1 MKKILTI
8 FIVIACFSCTTAQKK
23 TVDKTWEEMNA
34 SKEETKELFNN
45 SKYGMFIHWG
55 LYSIPG
61 GVWEGKKM
69 EEMGRPNVAEWVQ
82 YVAKIPR
89 DEYAKLAPR
98 FNPTDFDAD
107 AIAKLAKDAGM
118 KYLVV
123 TSKHHDGFALYDS
136 KVSEY
141 DIMDASPFK
150 RDIVQE
156 LYGACKKY
164 GIDFGLYYSHNIDW
178 MDGGDCQ
185 YSVFKEQ
192 NDKEE
197 KKTQKFGP
205 NLWDPSPNTF
215 EEYLENKAYPQV
227 KEILTKFPGM
237 TTLWY
242 DMARYMKPE
251 QSAKFYKI
259 AYDIQPQMLI
269 NERVGNDM
277 GDFDSRR

>member
-107 AIAKLAKDAGM
+107 AIENWPNKTDRHKNQ
-118 KYLVV
+118 
-123 TSKHHDGFALYDS
+123 
-136 KVSEY
+136 
-141 DIMDASPFK
+141 
-150 RDIVQE
+150 IV
-156 LYGACKKY
+156 
-164 GIDFGLYYSHNIDW
+164 IFFI
-178 MDGGDCQ
+178 
-185 YSVFKEQ
+185 
-192 NDKEE
+192 
-197 KKTQKFGP
+197 
-205 NLWDPSPNTF
+205 
-215 EEYLENKAYPQV
+215 
-227 KEILTKFPGM
+227 I
-237 TTLWY
+237 
-242 DMARYMKPE
+242 
-251 QSAKFYKI
+251 YKNSF
-259 AYDIQPQMLI
+259 L
-269 NERVGNDM
+269 
-277 GDFDSRR
+277 FF